1 MSAFK
6 AGVLALVVIV
16 VAAYFGVTK
25 ANPFANPFELKAVV
39 RDAQNLKPRAPVRIA
54 GVEVGQVTKI
64 EAADEGTP
72 AAEVTMEL
80 RDDALPIHEDA
91 TMEIRS
97 RILLEGN
104 FFVDLEPGTPHSGNF
119 DSGETIPITRTT
131 ASVTLPDILSV
142 LQSDVRTDLRTLLRE
157 FGTEALSKGGA
168 EALNRA
174 IPSFEPAYRYTALT
188 NDALLGVEPEQD
200 IQRLMRGQRRV
211 FAALADDPA
220 ALRELVTDLNTTA
233 RAIASQDSAL
243 AASIP
248 ALRDTLRTGQPAL
261 AELNAALPTLRVFA
275 REALPGV
282 RSSVA
287 TLDAAIPWIGQ
298 ARGLVQEDELKGLAA
313 DLRQAVP
320 PLARLNRR
328 LIPFLGQLRAASSCT
343 NRVLVPF
350 FESEIPSIEEGNSG
364 HLVREQV
371 NRSFVGLAGESR
383 NNDANTPVFHIQ
395 GVAPFKLTVG
405 EIEPA
410 APHDPTVPPPHRPDV
425 PCETQEPPNLNA
437 PAGSALD
444 PQYTQVSAAGEGP
457 QAATARAGSA
467 ARSASARIRRF
478 VRSDDFARLVE
489 RIRERKREERP

>member
-1 MSAFK
+1 MSALK

-39 RDAQNLKPRAPVRIA
+39 RDAQNLKQGAPVRIA
-54 GVEVGQVTKI
+54 GVEVGRVTKI
-64 EAADEGTP
+64 DSADEGTA

-80 RDDALPIHEDA
+80 RDDALPVHEDA
-91 TMEIRS
+91 AMRIRS

-104 FFVDLEPGTPHSGNF
+104 FFVDLEPGTPQSGTF
-119 DSGETIPITRTT
+119 DSGDTIPITRTM
-131 ASVTLPDILSV
+131 ASVTLPEILSV
-142 LQSDVRTDLRTLLRE
+142 LQSDVRTDLQTLLRE
-157 FGTEALSKGGA
+157 YGTEALSEGGA

-188 NDALLGVEPEQD
+188 NEALLGVEPEQD

-211 FAALADDPA
+211 FAALADDPE
-220 ALRELVTDLNTTA
+220 ALRGLVTDLNATA

-243 AASIP
+243 AAAIP

-261 AELNAALPTLRVFA
+261 AELNAALPTLRVFS

-287 TLDAAIPWIGQ
+287 TLDAAIPWIVQ
-298 ARGLVQEDELKGLAA
+298 ARRLVQEDELKGLAA

-328 LIPFLGQLRAASSCT
+328 LIPFLDQLRAVSSCT

-395 GVAPFKLTVG
+395 GVAPLKLTAGRV
-405 EIEPA
+405 EPA
-410 APHDPTVPPPHRPDV
+410 APHDPTIPPPHRPDV
-425 PCETQEPPNLNA
+425 PCETQERPNLQA

-444 PQYTQVSAAGEGP
+444 PQYTQVTAAGESA
-457 QAATARAGSA
+457 QAATARSGSA
-467 ARSASARIRRF
+467 ARAVSSRLKRF
-478 VRSDDFARLVE
+478 VRSDDFAELVK
-489 RIRERKREERP
+489 RVRRRKREERP